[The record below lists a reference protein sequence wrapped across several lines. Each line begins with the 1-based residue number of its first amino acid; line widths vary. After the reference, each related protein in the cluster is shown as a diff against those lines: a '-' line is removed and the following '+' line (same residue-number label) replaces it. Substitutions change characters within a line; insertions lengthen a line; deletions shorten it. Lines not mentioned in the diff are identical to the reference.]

1 MKNIILLIS
10 NSRIS
15 NQGLK
20 YLASVNNKYIKINT
34 IVSNKYNKLEILKLF
49 KNKTFFIDN
58 NIKNEKKL
66 VNRIK
71 KEKIDLL
78 LSIQHP
84 WVIPAYILKLVKNNC
99 YNIHMGKLPKYRGH
113 HTTIHSILNDEKDNS
128 CSFHQMQNKVDQG
141 KIIYNS
147 FFKITKKDTSYSLEK
162 KFSKSLLSIL
172 KKFINNGVKNEKIN
186 HSLIKTIEKYYSIN
200 SIDNLKK
207 INDKNNKKEIDLKSR
222 AFYHPPHE
230 PAYIVIN
237 NKKQYIYPKFK
248 KKYYIDKKQL

>member
-1 MKNIILLIS
+1 MKKIILLTS

-20 YLASVNNKYIKINT
+20 YLSIVNNKSIKINT
-34 IVSNKYNKLEILKLF
+34 IVSGNDNKLEILKLF
-49 KNKTFFIDN
+49 QNKPFFIDN
-58 NIKNEKKL
+58 NTKNEKKIID
-66 VNRIK
+66 RIK

-84 WVIPAYILKLVKNNC
+84 WVIPSYILKLVNNNC
-99 YNIHMGKLPKYRGH
+99 FNIHMGKLPEYRGH
-113 HTTIHSILNDEKDNS
+113 HTTIHSILNNEKNNS
-128 CSFHQMQNKVDQG
+128 CSFHQMKNKVDQG

-172 KKFINNGVKNEKIN
+172 KKFINNGVKNEKNN
-186 HSLIKTIEKYYSIN
+186 HSSNKAIEKYHSIN
-200 SIDNLKK
+200 SIDILKK
-207 INDKNNKKEIDLKSR
+207 INDRNNKKEIDLKSR

-230 PAYIVIN
+230 PAYIIIN
-237 NKKQYIYPKFK
+237 NKKKYIYPKFK
-248 KKYYIDKKQL
+248 RKYYIYKN